1 MGEYGPEIYWLL
13 QEAHSDVT
21 LGFLNLMLLLR
32 HHMWR
37 HFDCVCVFLP
47 PLRHTEKKKLSLSF
61 LKDTTALEWHRLLS
75 RLPTII
81 GYSSVF
87 FSRTATN
94 LPHSASYKMAF
105 QQLAPFVP
113 YHVVCINKWIE
124 NENSNLFPECYC
136 IGIGKR
142 LLNYKWKKQCKKA
155 ELKWIKLKQINVTH
169 F

>member
-1 MGEYGPEIYWLL
+1 MCGGVWPWDLLIAAGSTFWCYTGLPE
-13 QEAHSDVT
+13 
-21 LGFLNLMLLLR
+21 
-32 HHMWR
+32 
-37 HFDCVCVFLP
+37 FDAVSLDIICEGILTVCVCVFLP
-47 PLRHTEKKKLSLSF
+47 PLRHTETKKLSLSF

-105 QQLAPFVP
+105 QQLVPFIP
-113 YHVVCINKWIE
+113 YRVVCINKLIE
-124 NENSNLFPECYC
+124 NENSNLFPEFYC

-142 LLNYKWKKQCKKA
+142 LLNYNSNFNVRKQ
-155 ELKWIKLKQINVTH
+155 N
-169 F
+169 